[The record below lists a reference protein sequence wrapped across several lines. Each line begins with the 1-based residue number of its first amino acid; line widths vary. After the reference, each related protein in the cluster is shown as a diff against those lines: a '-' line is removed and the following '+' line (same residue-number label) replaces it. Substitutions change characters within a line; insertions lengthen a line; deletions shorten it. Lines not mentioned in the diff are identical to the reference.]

1 MVCSRG
7 KSLTL
12 HISQMKLFNV
22 IAAAAVIG
30 TSFIAPNPAEARNGW
45 VYMGEQDG
53 ASNYIKPVGRNG
65 SIASVLSKWS
75 DQPRAT
81 RVDYNC
87 SSWQKRVGGSG
98 QNWTPIYPGS
108 VAEGNAN
115 RFC

>member
-7 KSLTL
+7 ESPTL
-12 HISQMKLFNV
+12 HTGQMKLLNA
-22 IAAAAVIG
+22 IATAAVIG
-30 TSFIAPNPAEARNGW
+30 ASLITASPVEARNGW

-53 ASNYIKPVGRNG
+53 AYNYIKPVGRNG
-65 SIASVLSKWS
+65 SITSILSKWS

-87 SSWQKRVGGSG
+87 STWQKRVGGSG
-98 QNWTPIYPGS
+98 QNWSPIYPGS